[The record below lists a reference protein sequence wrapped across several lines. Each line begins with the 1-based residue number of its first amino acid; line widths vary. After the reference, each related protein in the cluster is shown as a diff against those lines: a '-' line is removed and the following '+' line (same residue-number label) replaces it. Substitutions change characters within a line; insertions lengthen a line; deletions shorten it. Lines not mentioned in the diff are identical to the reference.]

1 MDTPED
7 IAREEGYAELYDEIS
22 SEAIAEFT
30 TDRLRSYYL
39 RNPSLARNV
48 LAIYREA
55 KSLAESSPTA
65 ALVLYTTAIEV
76 ALKSAVLKPVIYGL
90 VHNETVAEL
99 VSDLVVRNN
108 GIDRFKAILTAILH
122 EYSDIDFNTHKIDGH
137 TKTIWE
143 EIAMVQSARNA
154 VAHRA
159 EPATPEV
166 AELAKQVAAAI
177 IIDVLQGILTDFGLQ
192 LQTEGDIGA

>member
-7 IAREEGYAELYDEIS
+7 IAREDGYAEIYDEIS

-55 KSLAESSPTA
+55 KSLADSSPTA

-90 VHNETVAEL
+90 VHNESVAEL

-108 GIDRFKAILTAILH
+108 GIDRFKSILAAILH
-122 EYSDIDFNTHKIDGH
+122 EYSEIDFNTHKIEGH

-143 EIAMVQSARNA
+143 EITMVQSARNA

-159 EPATPEV
+159 EPATSEV

-177 IIDVLQGILTDFGLQ
+177 IIDILQGILADFGLQ
-192 LQTEGDIGA
+192 LQMEGDIGA